1 MKNNWEHAVNR
12 ARQALNA
19 DMDYLLR
26 AEEFS
31 VAFKYALSEDEP
43 NMTMLSQLAKITSTY
58 PDAEKAFEALK
69 NCHHYRSRIL
79 QIARGK
85 KSSEA
90 LAPELLIYPSPV
102 TVSYTHLTLPTILR
116 V

>member
-1 MKNNWEHAVNR
+1 MKNNWGHAVKH
-12 ARQALNA
+12 ARRTLSA

-43 NMTMLSQLAKITSTY
+43 NMTMLSQLAKITPTY

-69 NCHHYRSRIL
+69 NCYHYRSRIL
-79 QIARGK
+79 QIAHEK
-85 KSSEA
+85 KKK
-90 LAPELLIYPSPV
+90 
-102 TVSYTHLTLPTILR
+102 
-116 V
+116 